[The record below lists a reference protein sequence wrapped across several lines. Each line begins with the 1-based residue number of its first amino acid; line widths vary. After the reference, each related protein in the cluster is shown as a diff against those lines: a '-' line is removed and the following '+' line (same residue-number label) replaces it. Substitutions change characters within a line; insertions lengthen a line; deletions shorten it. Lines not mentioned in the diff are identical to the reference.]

1 MLVKSGEKH
10 RDVSE
15 RLHLLFKLI
24 VNFVKL
30 KGRKVPAQECAIHCF
45 KTLSHS
51 LGAAR
56 VYVDVKV
63 KLFEDGKVV
72 VPELN
77 GSVEH

>member
-1 MLVKSGEKH
+1 
-10 RDVSE
+10 
-15 RLHLLFKLI
+15 
-24 VNFVKL
+24 
-30 KGRKVPAQECAIHCF
+30 
-45 KTLSHS
+45 
-51 LGAAR
+51 